1 MECIVHG
8 VAKSWTQLSEFHL
21 SLEKKDITHVSSP
34 TKAERE
40 REGGERGV
48 RQAER
53 DEY

>member
-8 VAKSWTQLSEFHL
+8 VAKSWTQLREFHL

-40 REGGERGV
+40 RGGER
-48 RQAER
+48 ER
-53 DEY
+53 